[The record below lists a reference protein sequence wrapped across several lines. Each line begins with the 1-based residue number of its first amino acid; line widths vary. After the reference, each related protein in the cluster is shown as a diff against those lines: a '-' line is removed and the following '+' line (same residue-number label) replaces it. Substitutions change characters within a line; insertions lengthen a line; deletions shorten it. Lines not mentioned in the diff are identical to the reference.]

1 MSEPL
6 EVLHRG
12 RFLELRKQGRW
23 EYVARYGANGSV
35 HVLAITDERELLLV
49 EQYRVP
55 VQSRTLELP
64 AGVIGDEAAHR
75 GESPESCGAR
85 ELEEETGYRPAQV
98 SLLQVSPSAPGL
110 SSEIQH
116 LVRAEG
122 LTRVGPGGGV
132 DGENITV
139 HRVPLAGLSQWLAEA
154 AERHGILVDHRIHAA
169 LYVAMGSFHGGRFTA
184 A

>member
-12 RFLELRKQGRW
+12 RFLELRKRGRW
-23 EYVARYGANGSV
+23 EYVARFGATGSV
-35 HVLAITDERELLLV
+35 HVLAVTDERELLLV

-64 AGVIGDEAAHR
+64 AGVIGDEAAHQ
-75 GESPESCGAR
+75 GESPERCGAR
-85 ELEEETGYRPAQV
+85 ELEEETGYRPSRV

-122 LTRVGPGGGV
+122 LVRVGSGGGV
-132 DGENITV
+132 DGEDITV
-139 HRVPLAGLSQWLAEA
+139 HRVPLAGIDHGLVDIA
-154 AERHGILVDHRIHAA
+154 ARRSLLVDHRIHAA
-169 LYVAMGSFHGGRFTA
+169 LYHLKGDSGA
-184 A
+184 

>member
-1 MSEPL
+1 MLGDVRVSEAL

-12 RFLELRKQGRW
+12 KFLELRKQGRW
-23 EYVARYGANGSV
+23 EYVARHGASGSV
-35 HVLAITDERELLLV
+35 HVLAVTDERELLLV

-85 ELEEETGYRPAQV
+85 ELEEEAGYRPARV
-98 SLLQVSPSAPGL
+98 SLIQVSPSAPGL

-116 LVRAEG
+116 LVWAEG

-132 DGENITV
+132 DGEDIIV
-139 HRVPLAGLSQWLAEA
+139 HRVPVSELDRWLAEA
-154 AERHGILVDHRIHAA
+154 AASKSLLVDHRIHAA
-169 LYVAMGSFHGGRFTA
+169 LYHLNRDLGT
-184 A
+184 

>member
-12 RFLELRKQGRW
+12 RFLELRKHGRW
-23 EYVARYGANGSV
+23 EYVARHGATGSV
-35 HVLAITDERELLLV
+35 HVLAVTDERELLLV

-75 GESPESCGAR
+75 GERPESCGAR

-116 LVRAEG
+116 LVRAVG

-154 AERHGILVDHRIHAA
+154 AEHQGLLVDHRIHAA
-169 LYVAMGSFHGGRFTA
+169 LYHLNGDSGA
-184 A
+184 